1 MAAVDGVDCV
11 PCKNLFLKVRPELAG
26 WLQPCGVAFFA
37 FTPTRGCQAK
47 KPREDGDSMLWLVV
61 AQHNTPS
68 KMKKIQAELGYNKI
82 VMRFAKD
89 DLLLANL
96 GVIKGSVTPFA
107 AMNDTMQVVNIA
119 IDKTL
124 VGKTNLAIHPLTNEA
139 STLVTYDDLVKFLTS
154 TGHNVTVIDFSE

>member
-1 MAAVDGVDCV
+1 
-11 PCKNLFLKVRPELAG
+11 
-26 WLQPCGVAFFA
+26 
-37 FTPTRGCQAK
+37 
-47 KPREDGDSMLWLVV
+47 MLWLVV

-107 AMNDTMQVVNIA
+107 AMQIVNIA

-154 TGHNVTVIDFSE
+154 TGHTVTVIDFSE